1 MTTSTENY
9 QQTLLQLKKKLLAS
23 RFLRWWLGE
32 LSAMVPVKLRP
43 TGLTAESLMF
53 VRFDAADVVFS
64 RLVSGQLR
72 SMSNVLLQ
80 APDAAQRQGLRTALD
95 QSGASPRDVG
105 LLLPPASVLRKSLTL
120 PLATEENLRQVLEFQ
135 MEEHT
140 PFSASQVYFGHRVT
154 ARNFERGQL
163 TVEFVAAP
171 RSSVDEALKTLASW
185 DASVRA
191 VVAEET
197 LASGPPLLNLLPIA
211 KGQAPS
217 VFLHGVNPW
226 LAALVVVLALA
237 AMAAPALIKRQA
249 VVQLLPWLDK
259 GRTAAEA
266 ADTLRRDLETKVD
279 EHNFLLEKRQQLPPV
294 IMALEEL
301 TRILPDDTWVQQLD
315 IKGKELQIQGETASS
330 VRLIGLF
337 EQSAIFR
344 DASFRSSLTKGQ
356 GSGTE
361 RYQLA
366 LQLQPMAEKTANTA
380 NTASAAAS
388 APVAAP
394 TLAASMP
401 AVSAATGAASAS
413 ANPAAAST
421 PPAFPASAAPAA
433 ALQKP

>member
-32 LSAMVPVKLRP
+32 LSAMVPAKLRP
-43 TGLTAESLMF
+43 TGLAAESLMF
-53 VRFDAADVVFS
+53 VRFDAADLVFS
-64 RLVSGQLR
+64 RLDSGQLR
-72 SMSNVLLQ
+72 SIGNVPLQ
-80 APDAAQRQGLRTALD
+80 APDAAQRQALRTALD
-95 QSGASPRDVG
+95 QSGASLRDVA

-171 RSSVDEALKTLASW
+171 RSSVDEALKKLASW

-197 LASGPPLLNLLPIA
+197 LASGPQLLNLLPIA
-211 KGQAPS
+211 RGQAPS
-217 VFLHGVNPW
+217 LFLHGVNPW
-226 LAALVVVLALA
+226 LAGLVVVLALA

-266 ADTLRRDLETKVD
+266 TDTLRRELETKVD

-366 LQLQPMAEKTANTA
+366 LQLQPMAEKTTNTA
-380 NTASAAAS
+380 NVASAVVS
-388 APVAAP
+388 APVTAP
-394 TLAASMP
+394 MS
-401 AVSAATGAASAS
+401 AVSAAKGAASAS
-413 ANPAAAST
+413 ANPAAAAT
-421 PPAFPASAAPAA
+421 PPALPASAAPAA
-433 ALQKP
+433 APQKP

>member
-1 MTTSTENY
+1 MTTSLENY
-9 QQTLLQLKKKLLAS
+9 QQTLQQLKKKLFAS

-32 LSAMVPVKLRP
+32 LSAMVPVKLRA
-43 TGLTAESLMF
+43 TGLAAESLTF
-53 VRFDAADVVFS
+53 VRFDAAELVFC
-64 RLVSGQLR
+64 RLDNGQLR
-72 SMSNVLLQ
+72 SIGNVTLQ
-80 APDAAQRQGLRTALD
+80 TPETAQRQAFRTALD
-95 QSGASPRDVG
+95 QSGTRPHDIA

-140 PFSASQVYFGHRVT
+140 PFSASQVYFAHRVT

-163 TVEFVAAP
+163 TVELVATP

-185 DASVRA
+185 DVTVRA

-197 LASGPPLLNLLPIA
+197 LVSGLPLLNLLPAA
-211 KGQAPS
+211 KGQTPS
-217 VFLHGVNPW
+217 LLLHGVNPW
-226 LAALVVVLALA
+226 LAGLVVLLALA
-237 AMAAPALIKRQA
+237 AMAAPVLIKRQA

-266 ADTLRRDLETKVD
+266 TDTLRRNLETKVD

-337 EQSAIFR
+337 EQSAIFH

-356 GSGTE
+356 SSGTE

-366 LQLQPMAEKTANTA
+366 LQLRPMAE
-380 NTASAAAS
+380 NTASV
-388 APVAAP
+388 P
-394 TLAASMP
+394 
-401 AVSAATGAASAS
+401 
-413 ANPAAAST
+413 ANPAAT
-421 PPAFPASAAPAA
+421 PPAMPVSAAPAA
-433 ALQKP
+433 AKKP